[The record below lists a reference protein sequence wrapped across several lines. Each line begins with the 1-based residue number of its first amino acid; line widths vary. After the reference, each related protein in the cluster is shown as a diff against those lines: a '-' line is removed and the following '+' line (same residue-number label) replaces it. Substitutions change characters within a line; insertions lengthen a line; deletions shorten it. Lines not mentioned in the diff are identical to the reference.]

1 MEFKQP
7 RVSDILSPY
16 SSIGL
21 ATVPKDILKHA
32 ATRGTIIHTYATA
45 YARGDFVPTIDE
57 EYEPYFNSFVKWY
70 DENVER
76 LIFSETR
83 LYHKGLQYCGQP
95 DLIVNLKGSKDNI
108 LIDIKT
114 SANIYQTHPVQ
125 LAAYMDLLNVN
136 GLHCTRGIILKLNKQ
151 GKIAKDYDYD
161 DCNPYYRIFLYS
173 LELYNHFLRPK
184 PRKVRVAK

>member
-7 RVSDILSPY
+7 RVSEILNPY

-21 ATVPKDILKHA
+21 AYVPKDILEHA
-32 ATRGTIIHTYATA
+32 AIRGTIVHTYATA
-45 YARGDFVPTIDE
+45 YAREDFVPTIDE

-70 DENVER
+70 DENVET

-83 LYHKGLQYCGQP
+83 LYNDDLQYCGKP
-95 DLIVNLKGSKDNI
+95 DLVVNLKGSTDNV
-108 LIDIKT
+108 LIDVKT
-114 SANIYQTHPVQ
+114 SVSIYQTYPVQ

-136 GLHCTRGIILKLNKQ
+136 NLHCHRGIILKLNKE
-151 GKIAKDYDYD
+151 GKIAKDYDYG
-161 DCNPYYRIFLYS
+161 DCNSYYRIFLYA

-184 PRKVRVAK
+184 TRIRRAA

>member
-1 MEFKQP
+1 MEFKHP

-21 ATVPKDILKHA
+21 AHVPKDILEHA
-32 ATRGTIIHTYATA
+32 AKRGTAIHTYATA
-45 YARGDFVPTIDE
+45 YARGDFVPTINE

-70 DENVER
+70 DENVEK

-83 LYHKGLQYCGQP
+83 LYHEQLKYCGKP
-95 DLIVNLKGSKDNI
+95 DLVVNLKGSKDNI

-114 SANIYQTHPVQ
+114 SASIYQTYPVQ

-136 GLHCTRGIILKLNKQ
+136 NLHCQRGIILKLKKE
-151 GKIAKDYDYD
+151 GKIARDYDYG
-161 DCNPYYRIFLYS
+161 DCNPYYRIFLFS

-184 PRKVRVAK
+184 PPKKRIA